1 MKDART
7 DVSYAMAQLACGR
20 STTRAVNC
28 NTLNNSGF
36 VDQAMGAE
44 WNLRRVQERFE
55 VLSHLW
61 CYDYLWES
69 VKVYDLPHERY
80 IGLQRKLN
88 TMKTQLSN
96 FKWMNL

>member
-7 DVSYAMAQLACGR
+7 NVSHAMAQLARGR
-20 STTRAVNC
+20 STTRAVTY

-44 WNLRRVQERFE
+44 WNLPRVQERFE

-61 CYDYLWES
+61 CYDCLWES
-69 VKVYDLPHERY
+69 VEVYDLPHERY